1 MAKYFEGKNLIVEKF
16 NKLGGK
22 ELLDKYIQYENENL
36 LNKYLIYSKNIINHS
51 KFIIYK
57 ITNLIN

>member
-22 ELLDKYIQYENENL
+22 ELLDKYIEYEDKKLTEEISYIF
-36 LNKYLIYSKNIINHS
+36 KEYY
-51 KFIIYK
+51 
-57 ITNLIN
+57 